1 MKQATLKLTALALML
16 AGTTGAVAQ
25 TSGSENLSVVTTAV
39 PFLRIAPDAR
49 SAGMGDVGIA
59 TSPDAYSGFWN
70 NGKTPFAEKKSAISA
85 TYIPWLSDLE
95 LKDVYLVT
103 LGGYYKLDETQA
115 ITGGIRYFSLGNIQF
130 TDALGA
136 EIGRNTPREFAIDAG
151 YSRKLSSKI
160 GLGISLRYINS
171 NLADGNFNGVNY
183 KAGSSVAGDLHLYH
197 HGIKANGSGFNWGVT
212 LSNLGSKISYTDD
225 DNQKDFI
232 PANLGVGASYT
243 KKFNED
249 NKLTFALDLN
259 KLLVPTPP
267 SLGDSAGLADYRDQ
281 GVVSSWFK
289 SFSDGKGDGEE
300 LKEITMAIG
309 GEFTYKDQFSFRA
322 GYFYEDINKGN
333 RRFFT
338 LGAGLKYNM
347 IGLNVSYLLP
357 SGTGL
362 NRNPLSNTLRFGL
375 SFDIK

>member
-1 MKQATLKLTALALML
+1 MKQATLKLTALAMML
-16 AGTTGAVAQ
+16 AGTTGAMAQ
-25 TSGSENLSVVTTAV
+25 TSSTENLSVVTTAV

-70 NGKTPFAEKKSAISA
+70 NGKTPFSDKKSQISA

-103 LGGYYKLDETQA
+103 LAGYYKLDDEQA

-183 KAGSSVAGDLHLYH
+183 KAGSAVAGDLHFYYN
-197 HGIKANGSGFNWGVT
+197 GVKGTGSGFSWGAT

-225 DNQKDFI
+225 DNQKDYI
-232 PANLGVGASYT
+232 PANLGIGGAYT
-243 KKFNED
+243 KKFDED
-249 NKLTFALDLN
+249 NKLTFAIDLN

-267 SLGDSAGLADYRDQ
+267 SLSDSAGLADYRDQ
-281 GVVSSWFK
+281 GVVGSWFK
-289 SFSDGKGDGEE
+289 SFSDGGGGEE
-300 LKEITMAIG
+300 FKEITMAIG
-309 GEFTYKDQFSFRA
+309 GEFVYKDQFAFRA
-322 GYFYEDINKGN
+322 GYFYEDADKGN
-333 RRFFT
+333 RRYFT

-357 SGTGL
+357 SGSGL

-375 SFDIK
+375 TFDVK

>member
-1 MKQATLKLTALALML
+1 MKQATLKLTALAMML
-16 AGTTGAVAQ
+16 AGTTGAIAQ
-25 TSGSENLSVVTTAV
+25 TSSTQDISVVTTAV

-70 NGKTPFAEKKSAISA
+70 NGKTPFADKKSQISA

-103 LGGYYKLDETQA
+103 VAGYYKLDETQA
-115 ITGGIRYFSLGNIQF
+115 ITGGIRYFSLGDIQF
-130 TDALGA
+130 TDALGSD
-136 EIGRNTPREFAIDAG
+136 IGKNTPREFAIDAG
-151 YSRKLSSKI
+151 YSRKLSNKV
-160 GLGISLRYINS
+160 GLGVSLRYINS
-171 NLADGNFNGVNY
+171 SLADGNYNGTSY
-183 KAGSSVAGDLHLYH
+183 KAGSSVAGDLHFFYN
-197 HGIKANGSGFNWGVT
+197 GVKENGSGFSWGAT

-225 DNQKDFI
+225 NNQKDFI
-232 PANLGVGASYT
+232 PANLGIGGSWT
-243 KKFNED
+243 KQFDAD

-289 SFSDGKGDGEE
+289 SFSDGGGGEE
-300 LKEITMAIG
+300 FKEITMAIG
-309 GEFTYKDQFSFRA
+309 GEFIYKDQFAFRA
-322 GYFYEDINKGN
+322 GYFYEDIDKGN
-333 RRFFT
+333 RRYFT
-338 LGAGLKYNM
+338 IGAGLKYNM

-357 SGTGL
+357 NGSGL

-375 SFDIK
+375 TFDVK